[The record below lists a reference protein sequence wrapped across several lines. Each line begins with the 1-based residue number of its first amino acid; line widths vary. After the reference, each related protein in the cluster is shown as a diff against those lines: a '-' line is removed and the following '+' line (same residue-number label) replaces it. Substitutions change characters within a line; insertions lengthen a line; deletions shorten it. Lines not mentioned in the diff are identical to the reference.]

1 MEELKQC
8 LDKIKADSEKR
19 AKVDDDN
26 MRKLL
31 MLAQMNPEK
40 FSEELKNY
48 DKRVEE
54 IIKNCVGN
62 YEAERKQAQKTMK
75 KDKEEEL
82 EFLGLTEKEMSMRR
96 NIMENQMFIEENLD
110 RFNKLMKKR
119 DERDKAQNNPGG
131 KAPDDKKR

>member
-62 YEAERKQAQKTMK
+62 YEAERK
-75 KDKEEEL
+75 L